1 MTKIELTKQMIE
13 SEFLSPLKGFKK
25 EIQVTE
31 RRKDPLTDEWCR
43 ISIERAT
50 RPVQLKG
57 KLDEK
62 IIKKSSEK
70 CFFCNKRVE
79 KSTPKYIPSLVSEGR
94 IKVNEFILF
103 PNLYPFCKYHAVG
116 VLTSKH
122 FLPVDE
128 IKSERWKDCLE
139 GCLRFFKIVNE
150 KNPNA
155 RFPSIN
161 FNYLP
166 TAGASL
172 IHPHVQI
179 LNSTSPSVMTDL
191 YYKKSWEYFD
201 KNKTNYWQDLIE
213 QEVDG
218 ERFVGRTGSV
228 FWFTSFA
235 PTCNNEIIGVVK
247 GDVSSLFEMGEE
259 EINNIS
265 EGIWRIF
272 RCINRHGSGYN
283 MVMFSAPLDEHL
295 GHFFSLNIKIVS
307 RPRLSEYYTTDRG
320 YSEILH
326 KEPVITVIPEDLARD
341 LRKKF

>member
-103 PNLYPFCKYHAVG
+103 PNLYPFC
-116 VLTSKH
+116 
-122 FLPVDE
+122 
-128 IKSERWKDCLE
+128 
-139 GCLRFFKIVNE
+139 KIVNE